1 MSTLKD
7 KDVNNMTLGESLKS
21 IRKKYKMTQGD
32 VAKLLGIS
40 RSGYTYYE
48 TDTTV
53 PSIETLKK
61 LAVIYDTSVD
71 DIVGMPIK
79 KEVSGK
85 DSASSLLVAESHI
98 DPLMYMKKEEQAL
111 IMAFRLLS
119 DEEKKQV
126 SEMTLSLL
134 SENKEEN

>member
-1 MSTLKD
+1 
-7 KDVNNMTLGESLKS
+7 MTLGESLKS

-53 PSIETLKK
+53 PSIEALKK

-71 DIVGMPIK
+71 DIVGMPPK
-79 KEVSGK
+79 KSASGK
-85 DSASSLLVAESHI
+85 NATSSLLFAESHA

-119 DEEKKQV
+119 EEEKKKV
-126 SEMTLSLL
+126 SEMTLSLI
-134 SENKEEN
+134 SENKKEV

>member
-1 MSTLKD
+1 
-7 KDVNNMTLGESLKS
+7 MTLGESLKS

-61 LAVIYDTSVD
+61 LAVVYDTSVD
-71 DIVGMPIK
+71 DIIGMPAK
-79 KEVSGK
+79 KGASGK
-85 DSASSLLVAESHI
+85 TAASSLLVAESHI
-98 DPLMYMKKEEQAL
+98 DPLIYMKKEEQAL

-119 DEEKKQV
+119 EEEKKQV

-134 SENKEEN
+134 SENKEN

>member
-1 MSTLKD
+1 
-7 KDVNNMTLGESLKS
+7 MTLGESLKN

-61 LAVIYDTSVD
+61 LAAIYDTTVD
-71 DIVGMPIK
+71 DIVGMPARK
-79 KEVSGK
+79 AASGK
-85 DSASSLLVAESHI
+85 TSTSSLLVAERNT

-119 DEEKKQV
+119 EEEKKKV
-126 SEMTLSLL
+126 SEMTLAMLGG
-134 SENKEEN
+134 NKKED